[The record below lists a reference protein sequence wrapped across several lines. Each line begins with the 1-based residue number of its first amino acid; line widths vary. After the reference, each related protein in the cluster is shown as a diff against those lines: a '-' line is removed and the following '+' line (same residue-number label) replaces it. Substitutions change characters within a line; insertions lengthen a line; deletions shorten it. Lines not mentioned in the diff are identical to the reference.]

1 MKKLVILAL
10 SVTLVLVAYASAQV
24 QISAI
29 NFDAPGND
37 HQNLNG
43 EWVKITN
50 GDTTPVSMT
59 GWTISDE
66 GNKHTYRFPT
76 FSLDA
81 GATITVYTGS
91 GRNTGNE
98 LYMGYGQAIWNNNG
112 DTATLIDGNGG
123 VIDQMSNR

>member
-1 MKKLVILAL
+1 MKKLVVLAL
-10 SVTLVLVAYASAQV
+10 SAVLVIVAQASAQV

-43 EWVKITN
+43 EWVRITN
-50 GDTTPVSMT
+50 GGATPVSMT

-66 GNKHTYRFPT
+66 GNKHIYRFPT

-81 GATITVYTGS
+81 GATVTVYTGP
-91 GRNTGNE
+91 GRNTGAE
-98 LYMGYGQAIWNNNG
+98 LYMGYRQAIWNNDG
-112 DTATLIDGNGG
+112 DTATLKDTGGNN
-123 VIDQMSNR
+123 VDQMSNR